1 MFKYVACGE
10 SPSKLTYVWASGYGD
25 LQAKPFAIETEEL
38 VNSIIINWSLEK
50 KEDIST
56 RFASP
61 SNVKEH
67 KTLAYVFAEVEQW
80 TNKDESYEKNLLVF

>member
-10 SPSKLTYVWASGYGD
+10 SPSKLTYVWANGYGN

-50 KEDIST
+50 KEAISSRLT
-56 RFASP
+56 SP
-61 SNVKEH
+61 ANVEEH
-67 KTLAYVFAEVEQW
+67 KTLAYVFDEIEQW
-80 TNKDESYEKNLLVF
+80 SNKEET